1 MALTKNTKHDNCK
14 VKAILGPFGIHYA
27 MLKTTGSN
35 GKFIQWL
42 SEADFIKVVK
52 VLGKFENY
60 EGIIFDKKD
69 IKKVH
74 NVKNGVKERPTRRPP
89 SKEFFFQEKDGRIW
103 RNVYSNI
110 E

>member
-1 MALTKNTKHDNCK
+1 MAITTKTKYNK
-14 VKAILGPFGIHYA
+14 ARVKALKGPFGIHYA
-27 MLKTTGSN
+27 KLITKRK

-42 SEADFIKVVK
+42 SKADYEALIQLDPTSIEF
-52 VLGKFENY
+52 
-60 EGIIFDKKD
+60 
-69 IKKVH
+69 H
-74 NVKNGVKERPTRRPP
+74 GVKERPTRRPS

>member
-27 MLKTTGSN
+27 KLVCKN
-35 GKFIQWL
+35 HKKVIQWL
-42 SEADFIKVVK
+42 SQAEYKALIQLDPNLI
-52 VLGKFENY
+52 E
-60 EGIIFDKKD
+60 FD
-69 IKKVH
+69 
-74 NVKNGVKERPTRRPP
+74 GVKERPTRRPS

>member
-1 MALTKNTKHDNCK
+1 MAITRKTKHNHAQ
-14 VKAILGPFGIHYA
+14 VKAIKGPFGIHYA

-42 SEADFIKVVK
+42 SEADFIEVVK

-74 NVKNGVKERPTRRPP
+74 NVKNGVKERPTRRPS

>member
-1 MALTKNTKHDNCK
+1 MAITTKTKYNNAR

-42 SEADFIKVVK
+42 SEADFIEVVK

-74 NVKNGVKERPTRRPP
+74 NV
-89 SKEFFFQEKDGRIW
+89 QCEKRG
-103 RNVYSNI
+103 
-110 E
+110 